1 MGSVGPRPRHAVQQH
16 GGPNSETSGA
26 PTLNRTAN
34 RSEQTGGSR
43 RRFPLLRNFSVASL
57 MVIVVTAVALGLVY
71 RYTAVDL
78 LMAQAE
84 RSSQSFATLLS
95 HVLHEEVAAMLRPS
109 QGRGGSARQPVLI
122 DTVVRSEAEHFNAAK
137 VKIYAPDGTVVYS
150 TQPSDV
156 GDRHALNAAVTAA
169 LRGETTSSIV
179 YREQF
184 NAFDRVIE
192 HRNLLQ
198 TYLPVV
204 GREGDRII
212 GVFELYT
219 DITALLVRVMATERA
234 VMGGVA
240 AIMLALYAVL
250 FLIVR
255 RADRIIAQQGRE
267 LEAQLREIHRSN
279 LALEGRVRSRTAE
292 LEDANA
298 RLVAEMKEREQAEQE
313 LAAARQQAWQQDKL
327 AAIGRLAA
335 GIVHEIG
342 NPLAGL
348 RGLVDTAAEAL
359 DAPEPSPARST
370 LAAIRDHIERM
381 EAITRDVSDFA
392 MPESGAPEPLSL
404 NELLTRVVNV
414 LRFDTKFSRFQ
425 LEPAL
430 DHDLPAISGYPDQLW
445 LLVMNLVLNAADGI
459 ERKAGAS
466 PTITLTTSR
475 LDDSAVLLVR
485 DEGIGMDEQ
494 AIATAF
500 EPFQARQPVG
510 ERVGLGLSLCYSI
523 VQHHLGTIG
532 IESVQAR
539 GTTVRV
545 TLPLAPP
552 SGA

>member
-1 MGSVGPRPRHAVQQH
+1 M
-16 GGPNSETSGA
+16 SGV

-34 RSEQTGGSR
+34 RSEQAGDIP
-43 RRFPLLRNFSVASL
+43 RRFPLLRRFSVASL
-57 MVIVVTAVALGLVY
+57 VVIVATTIALGLVY
-71 RYTAVDL
+71 RSTAVDL

-95 HVLHEEVAAMLRPS
+95 HVLQNEVAAVLRPH
-109 QGRGGSARQPVLI
+109 RPSASATVPKLI
-122 DTVVRSEAEHFNAAK
+122 DAVVRSEAGHFNAAK

-150 TQPSDV
+150 TQPSDL
-156 GDRHALNAAVTAA
+156 GDRHEMNAAVTAA

-184 NAFDRVIE
+184 NTFDRVVE

-204 GREGDRII
+204 SRDEDRIV

-219 DITALLVRVMATERA
+219 DVTALLDRVRSTERA

-255 RADRIIAQQGRE
+255 RADGIITRQGRE
-267 LEAQLREIHRSN
+267 LETQLAEIHRNN
-279 LALEGRVRSRTAE
+279 LELEDRVRSRTAE
-292 LEDANA
+292 LEAANV
-298 RLVAEMKEREQAEQE
+298 RLVAEMKEREVAEQE
-313 LAAARQQAWQQDKL
+313 LATARQQAWQQDKL

-348 RGLVDTAAEAL
+348 RGLVDTAAETL
-359 DAPEPSPARST
+359 ESPEPSSARDT

-392 MPESGAPEPLSL
+392 VPKSGTPEPLSL
-404 NELLTRVVNV
+404 NELLNRVVNV
-414 LRFDTKFSRFQ
+414 LRFDTKLGRFR

-459 ERKAGAS
+459 ERMAGAS
-466 PTITLTTSR
+466 RTITLSTCR
-475 LDDSAVLLVR
+475 VDDSAVLVVR

-500 EPFQARQPVG
+500 EPFQARPPTGAQ
-510 ERVGLGLSLCYSI
+510 VGLGLSLCHSI
-523 VQHHLGTIG
+523 VQRHLGTIG
-532 IESVQAR
+532 IESRQGL

-545 TLPLAPP
+545 TLPLATLP
-552 SGA
+552 GA